1 MGFPGTEVTRGGRV
15 MDSLAGLYLVLA
27 NTSLNCFREQAWTDR
42 RSCFLWHS
50 EEPVSCDR
58 GSYPLQEVLSPS
70 LGHSDSAASSWSPNN
85 SWYVVKE
92 LVGRAL
98 TAELLPQR
106 AERRASGG
114 HSKDRCSLGRDPTLL
129 LSLTAQHSV

>member
-1 MGFPGTEVTRGGRV
+1 

-27 NTSLNCFREQAWTDR
+27 NTCLNCFREQAWTDR

-70 LGHSDSAASSWSPNN
+70 LGHSDSAASSPGPQITAGMWSR
-85 SWYVVKE
+85 SWWAGPSLLSFCLNVQKGE
-92 LVGRAL
+92 LVGATGRTGAPWVE
-98 TAELLPQR
+98 TPP
-106 AERRASGG
+106 
-114 HSKDRCSLGRDPTLL
+114 CSS
-129 LSLTAQHSV
+129 LSLPNIVSEPQGRA

>member
-1 MGFPGTEVTRGGRV
+1 

-27 NTSLNCFREQAWTDR
+27 NICLNCFREQAWVDG

-70 LGHSDSAASSWSPNN
+70 LGHSDSAASSPGPQITAGMWSR
-85 SWYVVKE
+85 S
-92 LVGRAL
+92 LGGRAL
-98 TAELLPQR
+98 TAKLLPQGT
-106 AERRASGG
+106 ERRASGG
-114 HSKDRCSLGRDPTLL
+114 HRKDRCSVGRDPTLL
-129 LSLTAQHSV
+129 LSLTAQHGV